1 MRAAAMI
8 WTLFGAAVGFVVL
21 GACSAL
27 ALGDGPIEPAEDAG
41 VLSFTMNSIDGEP
54 VDLEQYRGRVVVMV
68 NVASRCG
75 LTPQYEGLEAL
86 YREKRDEGLVVLG
99 FPANDFMGQEPGTNL
114 EIRQFC
120 EANYDVTFPMFAK
133 ISVKGDEKHPLYA
146 KLTGQPEPVGG
157 PVKWNFQ
164 KYLVDRSGNVV
175 AMFSPRIGPDDPAFR
190 AEIDRLLAEG

>member
-1 MRAAAMI
+1 MRTAAMI
-8 WTLFGAAVGFVVL
+8 WTTIGAAIGFVVL
-21 GACSAL
+21 GACSAI
-27 ALGDGPIEPAEDAG
+27 ALGDGPIEPAKDAD
-41 VLSFTMNSIDGEP
+41 VLSFTMDSIEGEP
-54 VDLEQYRGRVVVMV
+54 VDLDRYRGKVVVMV

-86 YREKRDEGLVVLG
+86 YREKKDDGLVVLG

-114 EIRQFC
+114 EIKRFC

-133 ISVKGDEKHPLYA
+133 ISVKGEERHPLYT

-157 PVKWNFQ
+157 SVKWNFQ

-175 AMFSPRIGPDDPAFR
+175 AMFSPRTAPDDPEFR